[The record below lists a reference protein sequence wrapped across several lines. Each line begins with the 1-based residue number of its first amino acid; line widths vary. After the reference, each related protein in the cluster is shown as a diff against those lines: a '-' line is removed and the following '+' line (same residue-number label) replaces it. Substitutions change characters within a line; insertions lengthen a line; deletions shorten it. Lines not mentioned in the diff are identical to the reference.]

1 VLAYGPSR
9 PDGAVAMPRHGNV
22 VPIGLS
28 PARAKQL
35 VREIAK
41 DSARVFFRPHA
52 EARMRQRRITR
63 TQVLRCLAYGGVA
76 EGPGRD
82 VKGNWTMTLEVL
94 SAGELV
100 TVVAALDRDEAGDM
114 IVVITVY

>member
-1 VLAYGPSR
+1 
-9 PDGAVAMPRHGNV
+9 MPRYGKV

-28 PARAKQL
+28 PVRARQL

-41 DSARVFFRPHA
+41 DSARVIFTRHV
-52 EARMRQRRITR
+52 ELKMRQRRITLP
-63 TQVLRCLAYGGVA
+63 QVLRCLAQGQVA
-76 EGPGRD
+76 EGPARD

-100 TVVAALDRDEAGDM
+100 TVVAALARNKAGDM
-114 IVVITVY
+114 IIVVITVY

>member
-1 VLAYGPSR
+1 
-9 PDGAVAMPRHGNV
+9 MPRHGNV

-28 PARAKQL
+28 PIRARQL

-41 DSARVFFRPHA
+41 DSGRVVFTHHA
-52 EARMRQRRITR
+52 EVKMRKRHITR
-63 TQVLRCLAYGGVA
+63 TQVLRCLAHGGVS
-76 EGPGRD
+76 EGPAPD

-100 TVVAALDRDEAGDM
+100 TVVVALARDKAGDM
-114 IVVITVY
+114 IVVITAY